1 MKKFRIPC
9 IVITIMLAGLV
20 VYTTVAA
27 QQSKEKTSGAKVH
40 VAIFDS
46 RALAIAYY
54 RSEPFKRQINEM
66 KAECEKAK
74 AQGDEKRVKELETE
88 GPALQELAHKQ
99 GFSTWP
105 VDNILENIKEKIP
118 EIAKEANVDII
129 ISKWA
134 ITYQRSEIE
143 FVDVTDLMVKLFNPD
158 EETLKIVKEIH
169 KHDPIPL
176 EEIEGHQWK

>member
-1 MKKFRIPC
+1 MKMFGKTCVVFT
-9 IVITIMLAGLV
+9 VVLAGLV
-20 VYTTVAA
+20 FCTAVGA
-27 QQSKEKTSGAKVH
+27 QQSQEKASGSKIYVG
-40 VAIFDS
+40 IFDS
-46 RALAIAYY
+46 RALAMAYY
-54 RSEPFKRQINEM
+54 RSEPFNRKINEM

-105 VDNILENIKEKIP
+105 VDNILEKIKEKIP

-129 ISKWA
+129 ISKWTIA
-134 ITYQRSEIE
+134 YQRSEIE

-158 EETLKIVKEIH
+158 EETLKLVKEIQ
-169 KHDPIPL
+169 KQKPIPL
-176 EEIEGHQWK
+176 EEIEGHQCK